1 MRAPKISVLLSS
13 YNHER
18 YIRRTIESVLNQTYT
33 DFELIIVDD
42 CSTDHSKQ
50 VIESYTDPRIRAFFL
65 NPNQGMGMAFNY
77 SIKQATGEYL
87 ARIDSDDFW
96 ALDKL
101 EKQLDYMEAHPET
114 GACFSWAKVIDEN
127 ENEVP
132 SSICDRGSL
141 FAARN
146 RSQAEWLHQ
155 FYSKGCVLC
164 HTSAFIRRS
173 VLAEVGIYNYSL
185 KQIQDLELWTRIAK
199 RYPLHVICEPLVYY
213 RWFVSS
219 APNVSAPSQEV
230 MTRGAMEFFY
240 LLYDFHNNLPDA
252 TFAEAFRQDFLCKNA
267 SSHEELLCERA
278 LLMLKQPYLGHS
290 SKIIAIL
297 MLNRLL
303 QEDKTRDILNN
314 TYRFTI
320 RDYNAL
326 CAEKMFYDTP
336 VAQVTNEQGKVYG
349 EISFKELVKKH
360 LKNRPRLYSF
370 ARKIYVSTCKP

>member
-1 MRAPKISVLLSS
+1 MRTPKISVLLSS

-18 YIRRTIESVLNQTYT
+18 YIRRTIESVLNQTFA

-42 CSTDHSKQ
+42 CSTDNSKQ
-50 VIESYTDPRIRAFFL
+50 VIQSYTDPRIKAYFL
-65 NPNQGMGMAFNY
+65 CPNQGMGVAFNY
-77 SIKQATGEYL
+77 SVKQASGEYL

-101 EKQLDYMEAHPET
+101 EKQLAYMETHKET
-114 GACFSWAKVIDEN
+114 GACFSWVKVIDEN

-132 SSICDRGSL
+132 ASSCDRGSL
-141 FAARN
+141 FAAHN
-146 RSQAEWLHQ
+146 RTQAEWLHQ
-155 FYSKGCVLC
+155 FYSKGCAVC
-164 HTSAFIRRS
+164 HTSAFIRREA
-173 VLAEVGIYNYSL
+173 LDEVGIYNYSL

-240 LLYDFHNNLPDA
+240 LLYDFHNNLPDSL
-252 TFAEAFRQDFLCKNA
+252 FSEAFRRDFICKNA
-267 SSHEELLCERA
+267 STHEELLCERA

-303 QEDKTRDILNN
+303 QDDKTRNILND

-360 LKNRPRLYSF
+360 LKERPRLYSF
-370 ARKIYVSTCKP
+370 ARKIYTATCKS